1 MTLNEIQTAI
11 KNTIN
16 RMKRR
21 KQKRSRYQRDL
32 DNLQQNLP
40 LNQQDLGRHMEE
52 IQQKK
57 VILEALGDDISY
69 LAELL
74 SALRG
79 QKRCVA
85 QRTTDNQHIR
95 SNN

>member
-57 VILEALGDDISY
+57 SY
-69 LAELL
+69 FG
-74 SALRG
+74 STRG
-79 QKRCVA
+79 
-85 QRTTDNQHIR
+85 
-95 SNN
+95 

>member
-1 MTLNEIQTAI
+1 
-11 KNTIN
+11 
-16 RMKRR
+16 
-21 KQKRSRYQRDL
+21 
-32 DNLQQNLP
+32 
-40 LNQQDLGRHMEE
+40 MEE